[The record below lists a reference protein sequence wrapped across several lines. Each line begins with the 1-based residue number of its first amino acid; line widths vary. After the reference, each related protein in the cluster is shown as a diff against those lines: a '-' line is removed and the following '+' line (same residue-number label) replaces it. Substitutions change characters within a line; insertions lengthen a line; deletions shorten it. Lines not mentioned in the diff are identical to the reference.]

1 MKVTPGRWQETKGLW
16 TDSLNPFKFSFS
28 LTSPF
33 PFAQRPLP
41 PPALSPKCLSSIS
54 QQFCSEL
61 APLTSKSYAT
71 SVLLTAEECRTCP
84 FFPSSCT
91 HVGALVHFE
100 ACVVISTEGIK
111 CPGTTPGRKL
121 RPCEPS
127 PKSRQMGIPQRA
139 GKSEQRE
146 LAVSKRRGDP
156 PATHAQHS

>member
-41 PPALSPKCLSSIS
+41 PPALSPKCLSSVS
-54 QQFCSEL
+54 LQFCSEL
-61 APLTSKSYAT
+61 APLTGSYA
-71 SVLLTAEECRTCP
+71 SSLLLTAEESQTCP

-91 HVGALVHFE
+91 QVGALVNFE
-100 ACVVISTEGIK
+100 ARVAISTEGIK
-111 CPGTTPGRKL
+111 CSGTTPSQKL
-121 RPCEPS
+121 RPCKPS
-127 PKSRQMGIPQRA
+127 PKPRQMGIPQRA

-146 LAVSKRRGDP
+146 LAVSKRAGDP
-156 PATHAQHS
+156 PATHAQCS